1 MSRNFSED
9 EIRIIDNRG
18 RYSIRKWVLWALLG
32 LVLLAGIVTG
42 VKISRQARFISEL
55 TSGKASTEE
64 TLNISAMDKIE
75 VIEVNGMRTNLTI
88 GRGNL
93 HLIHGALKF
102 VPKKISSNPCRD
114 LKGSWA
120 VFKKNV
126 RAGARE
132 FRCYGIDVKVE
143 YQDGKAYRYSFH
155 NPLNDYSMTV
165 ICNYDDLK
173 KQMDSIIE

>member
-1 MSRNFSED
+1 MSRNLSED

-32 LVLLAGIVTG
+32 LVLLSGIVAG

-64 TLNISAMDKIE
+64 ALNIEAMDKIR
-75 VIEVNGMRTNLTI
+75 VIEVNGTRTNLTI
-88 GRGNL
+88 GDWNL
-93 HLIHGALKF
+93 NLIYGALKY
-102 VPKKISSNPCRD
+102 VPKKVSSNPYKD

-120 VFKKNV
+120 LFAKNV

-143 YQDGKAYRYSFH
+143 YQGGKAYRYSFH
-155 NPLNDYSMTV
+155 NPSNDYSMTV
-165 ICNYDDLK
+165 ICNFDELK
-173 KQMDSIIE
+173 EQMERIIE